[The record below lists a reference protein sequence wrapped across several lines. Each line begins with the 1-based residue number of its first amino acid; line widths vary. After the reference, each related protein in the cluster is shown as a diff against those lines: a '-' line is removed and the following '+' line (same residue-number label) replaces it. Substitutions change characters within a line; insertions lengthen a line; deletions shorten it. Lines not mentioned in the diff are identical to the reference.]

1 MSQQCPFCGLEVQH
15 TAAHQEYLKDEIF
28 INFVKTEIPTWK
40 PEHGICENCL
50 EKFYSAHNSMR
61 RKAHKTDEPTVI
73 VEKDKIPSQKEN
85 QNRQGCLVTIH
96 GMNMGKRYE
105 LVNQEKI
112 VGRSMACEIRVNEDN
127 VSRQHARIYF
137 NGTNYVVED
146 LNSTNGTFVNTK
158 KITTSVLTD
167 GDLVM
172 IGNTILKY
180 ISGENFENRYHEELY
195 RLATIDGLT
204 RVYNKAFF
212 QEKLQEEF
220 KRAKRYKRDLSF
232 ILFDLDH
239 FSKLNNEYGHLAGD
253 YVLKTMCTNIQNKLR
268 KNDFLCRYGGEEFA
282 IILPEIRGEN
292 ALVLAEKIRKMV
304 QDMDFTFE
312 GTFIQATIS
321 VGVST
326 LEPDMEETSHLVK
339 KADDA
344 LYKAKNGGRNG
355 VASGL
360 PSST

>member
-1 MSQQCPFCGLEVQH
+1 MSQQCPFCGLQVQH

-28 INFVKTEIPTWK
+28 VNFVKAEIPTWK
-40 PEHGICENCL
+40 PEHGICEQCL
-50 EKFYSAHNSMR
+50 EKFYSAHNSSR
-61 RKAHKTDEPTVI
+61 KKAHKTDEPTVI
-73 VEKDKIPSQKEN
+73 VEKDRIPVQKEDQN
-85 QNRQGCLVTIH
+85 QRGCLVTIH
-96 GMNMGKRYE
+96 GQNMGKRYE
-105 LVNQEKI
+105 LINQEKI
-112 VGRSMACEIRVNEDN
+112 VGRSMACEIRVNEEN

-146 LNSTNGTFVNTK
+146 LNSTNGTFLNTK
-158 KITTSVLTD
+158 KVTSSVLSD

-180 ISGENFENRYHEELY
+180 ISGQNFENRYHEELY

-220 KRAKRYKRDLSF
+220 KRAKRYKRELSF

-239 FSKLNNEYGHLAGD
+239 FHNLNNDYGHLAGD
-253 YVLKTMCTNIQNKLR
+253 YVLKTMCANIQNKLR

-282 IILPEIRGEN
+282 IILPEIKGEN

-304 QDMDFTFE
+304 ETMEFNFE
-312 GTFIQATIS
+312 GEFINVTIS

-326 LEPDMEETSHLVK
+326 LSAETEKASSLVK
-339 KADDA
+339 TADDA
-344 LYKAKNGGRNG
+344 LYSAKNGGRNKVG
-355 VASGL
+355 SGL
-360 PSST
+360 